1 MSIKSRLCKLESQA
15 GTRPTAEA
23 LRIADSA
30 IKLGMIQPEER
41 EQFAREWRGFEA
53 MLAELSEDQQ

>member
-1 MSIKSRLCKLESQA
+1 MSIKTRLNKLEVQA
-15 GTRPTAEA
+15 GTRISAEA

-30 IKLGMIQPEER
+30 IMLGMIQPEER

-53 MLAELSEDQQ
+53 MLAELSEAQQ